1 MHRQKPLNRSKYFE
15 YISNLIIYI
24 YILPLSR
31 EIPVMNQTMKQMT
44 WFTGI
49 MSQPGDRGSAR
60 MGCLTVSLNRLLL
73 TDSQKIQTVLF
84 LKSSTIGPF
93 QYTRDHIV
101 AVYRIQFFSVNVIR
115 MKNVLLN
122 NQIYILISLEVLV
135 EALDCV
141 FELFPG
147 RLASVATVL

>member
-15 YISNLIIYI
+15 YISNLII

-60 MGCLTVSLNRLLL
+60 MGCLTGLLL